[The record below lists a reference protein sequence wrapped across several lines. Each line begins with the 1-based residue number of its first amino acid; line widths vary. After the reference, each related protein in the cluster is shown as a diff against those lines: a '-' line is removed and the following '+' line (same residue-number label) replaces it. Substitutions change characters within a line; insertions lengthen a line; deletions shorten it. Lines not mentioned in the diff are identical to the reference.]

1 MHIPSRMH
9 LGRLGLAVL
18 TLAGT
23 ATVASVAS
31 GGGATAGASNASGAP
46 IMIAMITSLTGE
58 GSSEFSQA
66 PAGFNARVA
75 LQNAEGGVNGHK
87 IDTMILDDQTSPS
100 AVVSAVQGALAKG
113 AFGIVSDSP
122 LFFLADKYPQEQGE
136 PVTGGFFDGPEWG
149 TQPFT
154 NMFASDVGSL
164 DPKYPVNTAIGTFL
178 KSHGGTVLCSYGY
191 GISPSSTRSA
201 VGTADSFKH
210 AGGKVGVLDTSIP
223 FGSVAMTTPA
233 LVAKQNGCNAYYAG
247 LDDNSNFAL
256 SEALK
261 QSGVKPKV
269 TVFPTG
275 YEPGLVGST
284 AWTAVQGGY
293 FETEFRPFALPNA
306 GTRQMQAALE
316 KYEHFTSSEFPNF
329 SQYESWLGADLMIKG
344 LELAGKN
351 PTQAGVIHALRNL
364 KAYNGNGLLPE
375 TIDYSTDFGHDL
387 PESCGWYMIAEK
399 NGFVPASSSTFC
411 GKDLPGT
418 TTVSS

>member
-1 MHIPSRMH
+1 MSMVPRHGVGRHFGEGKTDMHIPSRMH

-31 GGGATAGASNASGAP
+31 GGGASAGASSASGAP

-178 KSHGGTVLCSYGY
+178 KSHGALLLRLRHLSLVDALGGRHGRLVQARGRQGGRPRHLDPVRLRG
-191 GISPSSTRSA
+191 
-201 VGTADSFKH
+201 DDH
-210 AGGKVGVLDTSIP
+210 AG
-223 FGSVAMTTPA
+223 
-233 LVAKQNGCNAYYAG
+233 AG
-247 LDDNSNFAL
+247 
-256 SEALK
+256 
-261 QSGVKPKV
+261 
-269 TVFPTG
+269 
-275 YEPGLVGST
+275 
-284 AWTAVQGGY
+284 
-293 FETEFRPFALPNA
+293 
-306 GTRQMQAALE
+306 RQ
-316 KYEHFTSSEFPNF
+316 
-329 SQYESWLGADLMIKG
+329 
-344 LELAGKN
+344 
-351 PTQAGVIHALRNL
+351 
-364 KAYNGNGLLPE
+364 
-375 TIDYSTDFGHDL
+375 
-387 PESCGWYMIAEK
+387 AER
-399 NGFVPASSSTFC
+399 
-411 GKDLPGT
+411 L
-418 TTVSS
+418 